1 MNDKLRALMPLVAL
15 AAAAAKTDVS
25 DYVFGGRPHERGVPL
40 KGGFC
45 KGCGGRI
52 RPREGEA
59 PENACKCSKGDF

>member
-1 MNDKLRALMPLVAL
+1 MSNDKLKAFLPLVAL
-15 AAAAAKTDVS
+15 AAAAAKADYCDVR
-25 DYVFGGRPHERGVPL
+25 FHRPHERGVPL

-59 PENACKCSKGDF
+59 PQDACKCSKGDF